1 MKSKKLMIKRFI
13 SEQISIEFSTPP
25 KFSKKPTCPD
35 SFNWQGRTFRIIECL
50 SEWTD
55 YIRRGRMS
63 NNMQPQHARLA
74 SQRGSWGVGKFYF
87 DVLTQDK
94 QAFRLYYDRAPKNA
108 YDREG
113 EWILLAELSDGNE

>member
-1 MKSKKLMIKRFI
+1 MKSKKLKIKHFI
-13 SEQISIEFSTPP
+13 SESISVLFSTPP
-25 KFSKKPTCPD
+25 NFIKKPTCPD
-35 SFNWQGRTFRIIECL
+35 SFNWQGRSYNVVKCL

-55 YIRRGRMS
+55 FTRRGRMS
-63 NNMQPQHARLA
+63 NNMQPQHAEVA

-94 QAFRLYYDRAPKNA
+94 QTFRLYYDRAPKNA

-113 EWILLAELSDGNE
+113 KWILLAELSDENE